1 MVVNACKSDHGGL
14 SKTLPPPSLPSSPAS
29 FLPSRQGSGGGW
41 VMASRA
47 RSAFPA
53 PPPQFWLCSSWWRA
67 GGGCSSRACA
77 SLSARREEER
87 RQRPEAN
94 AEGLAFLLRASACVW
109 RGHASMLPAA
119 CAAWPA
125 HPALKRG
132 WGELYWTG
140 SEEGALFRVHL
151 PLDGVNRAVGGIP
164 RIPFLFVC
172 LFKLFDPV
180 VKV

>member
-14 SKTLPPPSLPSSPAS
+14 SKTLPPLRHSSRAASGLEVGGPWLLEHVLPSQPHRPSSGSARLGGEPAAAAA
-29 FLPSRQGSGGGW
+29 PG
-41 VMASRA
+41 
-47 RSAFPA
+47 PA
-53 PPPQFWLCSSWWRA
+53 PPSQRGGKRSEGRGRRPTRKAWLSFCEPLPVC
-67 GGGCSSRACA
+67 GGDTPPCNW
-77 SLSARREEER
+77 
-87 RQRPEAN
+87 P
-94 AEGLAFLLRASACVW
+94 
-109 RGHASMLPAA
+109 A

>member
-29 FLPSRQGSGGGW
+29 FLPGRRRSGGGEA
-41 VMASRA
+41 MASPA

-53 PPPQFWLCSSWWRA
+53 PPPQFWLCSLGGEPAAAAAPGPAPPSQRGGKRSE
-67 GGGCSSRACA
+67 GGGRRPTRKAW
-77 SLSARREEER
+77 LSFCE
-87 RQRPEAN
+87 P
-94 AEGLAFLLRASACVW
+94 
-109 RGHASMLPAA
+109 LPVCGGDTPPCNWPA

-180 VKV
+180 FKV